1 MSSSDDDSDDNA
13 QHNENSLILY
23 NAAHDGELDKCI
35 EAIKNGASP
44 DYQKHNGYTPLHI
57 SAQEGHVEIVKYLI
71 VKCSSGLCYP
81 VYVLLFMFVLLLYII
96 EIIYIL
102 LVFSLVFYPVMI
114 ATFIPASHSIIL
126 AFQHSGIGIL
136 IPGPS
141 ILAFQAFWHSWH
153 SRHWHSSI
161 PGILAFWH
169 SSIRAFLASLNSKLL
184 YR

>member
-71 VKCSSGLCYP
+71 VKCRCNLD
-81 VYVLLFMFVLLLYII
+81 IQTNDHDT
-96 EIIYIL
+96 
-102 LVFSLVFYPVMI
+102 
-114 ATFIPASHSIIL
+114 A
-126 AFQHSGIGIL
+126 
-136 IPGPS
+136 
-141 ILAFQAFWHSWH
+141 
-153 SRHWHSSI
+153 
-161 PGILAFWH
+161 
-169 SSIRAFLASLNSKLL
+169 
-184 YR
+184 